1 MNSMGEWVG
10 SRGGG
15 GSQWLQVSRAQGLK
29 ADQDGAGE
37 QESCGWVWV
46 VGCREGSGKRG
57 VK

>member
-1 MNSMGEWVG
+1 MGEWVG

-37 QESCGWVWV
+37 QGSCGWVWV